1 LSDNQKTSQS
11 VLYLRSES
19 IGADEISRLSA
30 LQFSDSGTRRLC
42 LHNDELSE
50 LHVMLV
56 EAVADKAFP
65 RHMHDDGAEVI
76 IVIEGNLELRIWN
89 RGLKAAPTVKK
100 CSGNKNSINFID
112 AKTFHDTRPGDG
124 GCIYLE
130 VKSGPFN
137 PDALIFR

>member
-1 LSDNQKTSQS
+1 MPDNQKTPQS

-19 IGADEISRLSA
+19 IGADEISRLKT

-56 EAVADKAFP
+56 EAMADSAFP
-65 RHMHDDGAEVI
+65 RHMHADGAEVI
-76 IVIEGNLELRIWN
+76 IVIEGDLELRIWN

-100 CSGNKNSINFID
+100 CSGNENSINFID
-112 AKTFHDTRPGDG
+112 AKTFRDTRPGDG
-124 GCIYLE
+124 GCVYVE

-137 PDALIFR
+137 REALMFR